1 VRAHAGRSAHFA
13 RLFRAAGA
21 LLFVVSLAYFFIAY
35 LTSFGVGASDV
46 DTARAVTWNVTIFTL
61 FALHHSIFA
70 RVRIRSWVAHTVPAE
85 LERSVYVWIASLLFI
100 GVCAWWRPVAGI
112 VWQAAGSASW
122 ALWTVQAA
130 GVWLTLRSALV
141 LDFFELAGVRNTQA
155 ARRPEGFRLPEQ
167 GESAAVVAG
176 GLQASETEFKT
187 AGPYGWV
194 RHPIYAGWFLF
205 VWGASTMT
213 MTRLTFAIVSCVY
226 LLVAIPMEERTMRA
240 QASAAYERYMAKVR
254 WRLMPGVY

>member
-1 VRAHAGRSAHFA
+1 MRAHAGRSAHFA
-13 RLFRAAGA
+13 RVFRAAGA
-21 LLFVVSLAYFFIAY
+21 LLFVVSLAYFFIVY
-35 LTSFGVGASDV
+35 LTSFGAAASDAE
-46 DTARAVTWNVTIFTL
+46 TARAVTWNVTIFTL

-70 RVRIRSWVAHTVPAE
+70 RMRIRNWVAQTVPAE

-112 VWQAAGSASW
+112 VWQTTGSASW
-122 ALWTVQAA
+122 VLWTVQAA
-130 GVWLTLRSALV
+130 GVWLTLRGALV
-141 LDFFELAGVRNTQA
+141 LDVWELAGL
-155 ARRPEGFRLPEQ
+155 RRPEGLRSPSP
-167 GESAAVVAG
+167 GESADAP
-176 GLQASETEFKT
+176 GLEATGSVEFKT
-187 AGPYGWV
+187 TGPYGWV

-213 MTRLTFAIVSCVY
+213 MTRLTFATVSCLY

-240 QASAAYERYMAKVR
+240 QAGAAYERYMAKVR

>member
-1 VRAHAGRSAHFA
+1 MRAHAARSAHFA

-35 LTSFGVGASDV
+35 LTSFGVVTSDR
-46 DTARAVTWNVTIFTL
+46 DTAGAVTWNVTIFTL
-61 FALHHSIFA
+61 FAVHHSIFA
-70 RVRIRSWVAHTVPAE
+70 RAGIRRWVARTVPAE

-100 GVCAWWRPVAGI
+100 AVCAWWRPVAGLA
-112 VWQAAGSASW
+112 WQTTRPASW
-122 ALWTVQAA
+122 VSWAVQAA
-130 GVWLTLRSALV
+130 GVWLTLRSAVV
-141 LDFFELAGVRNTQA
+141 LDFLELAGVR
-155 ARRPEGFRLPEQ
+155 RPEGLLPQ
-167 GESAAVVAG
+167 DPGESAVAG

-213 MTRLTFAIVSCVY
+213 MTRLTFVIVSCLY
-226 LLVAIPMEERTMRA
+226 LLIAIPIEERTMRSKA
-240 QASAAYERYMAKVR
+240 GDAYGRYMARVR
-254 WRLMPGVY
+254 WRILPGVY

>member
-1 VRAHAGRSAHFA
+1 VRAHAARSAHFA

-35 LTSFGVGASDV
+35 LTSFGVLTSDGGIAS
-46 DTARAVTWNVTIFTL
+46 AVTWNVTIFTL
-61 FALHHSIFA
+61 FAVHHSIFA
-70 RVRIRSWVAHTVPAE
+70 RAGIRRWVAQTVPAE

-100 GVCAWWRPVAGI
+100 AVCAWWRPVAGLA
-112 VWQAAGSASW
+112 WETTGSGSWVSW
-122 ALWTVQAA
+122 AVQSA
-130 GVWLTLRSALV
+130 GVWLTLRSAV
-141 LDFFELAGVRNTQA
+141 ALDFLELAGVR
-155 ARRPEGFRLPEQ
+155 RPEGLRLPDP
-167 GESAAVVAG
+167 GESPVAG

-213 MTRLTFAIVSCVY
+213 MTRLTFATVSCLY
-226 LLVAIPMEERTMRA
+226 LLIAIPIEERTMRS
-240 QASAAYERYMAKVR
+240 QAGDAYGRYMARVR
-254 WRLMPGVY
+254 WRILPGVY

>member
-1 VRAHAGRSAHFA
+1 VRAHAARSAHFA

-35 LTSFGVGASDV
+35 LTSFGVVTSDR
-46 DTARAVTWNVTIFTL
+46 DTASAVTWNVTIFTL
-61 FALHHSIFA
+61 FAVHHSIFA
-70 RVRIRSWVAHTVPAE
+70 RLGIRRWVAQTVPAE

-100 GVCAWWRPVAGI
+100 AVCAWWRPVAGLA
-112 VWQAAGSASW
+112 WQTTGSASW
-122 ALWTVQAA
+122 VASAIQAA
-130 GVWLTLRSALV
+130 GVWLTLRSAIA
-141 LDFFELAGVRNTQA
+141 LDFLELAGVRG
-155 ARRPEGFRLPEQ
+155 PEGLRLRDQ
-167 GESAAVVAG
+167 RESVAAG

-213 MTRLTFAIVSCVY
+213 MTRLTFAIVSCLY
-226 LLVAIPMEERTMRA
+226 LLIAIPIEERTMRS
-240 QASAAYERYMAKVR
+240 QAGDAYGRYMARVR
-254 WRLMPGVY
+254 WRILPGLY

>member
-1 VRAHAGRSAHFA
+1 M

-21 LLFVVSLAYFFIAY
+21 LLFVVSIAYFFVAY
-35 LTSFGVGASDV
+35 LTSFGVVTTDGNTVGAI
-46 DTARAVTWNVTIFTL
+46 TWNVTIFTL

-70 RVRIRSWVAHTVPAE
+70 RMRIRSWVAQTVPAE

-112 VWQAAGSASW
+112 VWQANASASW
-122 ALWTVQAA
+122 VLWTVQAA
-130 GVWLTLRSALV
+130 GVWLTLRSALA
-141 LDFFELAGVRNTQA
+141 LDFFELAGLRSA
-155 ARRPEGFRLPEQ
+155 EGLQLPSPSD
-167 GESAAVVAG
+167 SAVAG
-176 GLQASETEFKT
+176 GVQASGNTEFKT

-213 MTRLTFAIVSCVY
+213 MTRLTFAIVSCLY

-240 QASAAYERYMAKVR
+240 HAGAAYGRYMARVR
-254 WRLMPGVY
+254 WRLLPGVY